1 MKVQNVELTISAV
14 SPAQYPNEGFPE
26 IALSGRSNVGKS
38 SLINTLINRKGL
50 ARTSSQPGKTQ
61 TLNFYNIESELY
73 FVDVPGYGYA
83 KVSKKDREKWG
94 QMIERYFSDRPVL
107 RGVISLVDGRHEP
120 TELDCQMIDFLH
132 YYDLPIFVCATKMD
146 KIPRGKWNRTES
158 QIRKKLALNPQDEIV
173 LFSSVTKAGK
183 EEVWNWVE
191 KMSGIKGD

>member
-120 TELDCQMIDFLH
+120 TELDCQMIDF
-132 YYDLPIFVCATKMD
+132 
-146 KIPRGKWNRTES
+146 
-158 QIRKKLALNPQDEIV
+158 AL
-173 LFSSVTKAGK
+173 L
-183 EEVWNWVE
+183 
-191 KMSGIKGD
+191 